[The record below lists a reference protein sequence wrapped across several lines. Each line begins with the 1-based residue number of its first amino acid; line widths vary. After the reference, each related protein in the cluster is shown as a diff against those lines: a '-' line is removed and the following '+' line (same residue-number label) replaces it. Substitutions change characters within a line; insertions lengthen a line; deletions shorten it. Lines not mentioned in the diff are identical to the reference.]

1 MQRILAVGISERLGL
16 PLQRLIPDM
25 PDDLSVF
32 ETANLERAL
41 EVLEAG
47 ATFQS
52 IVVCISSYDFREL
65 ANARQLRERHSDIM
79 ILALIDVDGDLTLAR
94 STLRRLLVAS
104 CVPSPAGDVPGNELP
119 PRANGE
125 ATNALTARQMD
136 VLNLLK
142 DGKSNKEIALTLSL
156 AEDTVKVHCAAIFR
170 KLGVTNRTQAAIAAE
185 RIDGLRGRA
194 ESL

>member
-104 CVPSPAGDVPGNELP
+104 CVPSAPGEVPGNELP